1 MNRFIACSICL
12 AVLLAPCIAASAPRQ
27 GAAPPASNM
36 PAWPTDQR
44 GLDVLGS
51 SLVESWMA
59 AVVLKDPAALEK
71 LMQPCFQRVNF
82 EGSFDRAAEIEAI
95 RKMAASG
102 PKASDV
108 HATRVGDALV
118 VTCELAI
125 TEASGVGT
133 LDVKPSC
140 RLGVWQWSDG
150 SWRLAAWAS
159 LHMPSPRPAPAAPR
173 FAGDEALSKEGAAM
187 VTRFLDAQRAKD
199 HGPFDAMLAADM
211 QVINFRGQKLKD
223 DLVKGADRA
232 KVDPPVVTDARAT
245 RCGELTVVSCTL
257 SMGQRIG
264 FTTLPADPAPFLV
277 VFQGK
282 GDAAKVVAVANTNRP
297 K

>member
-1 MNRFIACSICL
+1 MNRFIACSACL

-27 GAAPPASNM
+27 VAAPPVPSM
-36 PAWPTDQR
+36 PAWPSDQR

-82 EGSFDRAAEIEAI
+82 EGAFDRAAEIDAI
-95 RKMAASG
+95 RRMGASG
-102 PKASDV
+102 PRVSDV
-108 HATRVGDALV
+108 HASRVGDALV
-118 VTCELAI
+118 VTCQVAI
-125 TEASGVGT
+125 TEAAGSGV
-133 LDVKPSC
+133 LDVKPSS
-140 RLGVWQWSDG
+140 RLGVWQWTDG
-150 SWRLAAWAS
+150 AWRLAAWAS
-159 LHMPSPRPAPAAPR
+159 LHMPSPRPAPSAPR

-187 VTRFLDAQRAKD
+187 VTRLLDAQRAKD
-199 HGPFDAMLAADM
+199 HASFDAMMAADM

-223 DLVKGADRA
+223 DMVKGADRA
-232 KVDPPVVTDARAT
+232 KVDPPVVTDARAS

-264 FTTLPADPAPFLV
+264 FTTLPADPAPFLA
-277 VFQGK
+277 VFHGT
-282 GDAAKVVAVANTNRP
+282 GESAKVIAIANTNRP